1 MGLINIK
8 KIKESQF
15 EGGAEPSAGG
25 GWGGDTGGGGAPQAP
40 QFNVVGNNWMNQLAQ
55 LQQKPVQAFVVSSE
69 MTSAQALE
77 RNRINNATI

>member
-1 MGLINIK
+1 
-8 KIKESQF
+8 
-15 EGGAEPSAGG
+15 
-25 GWGGDTGGGGAPQAP
+25 
-40 QFNVVGNNWMNQLAQ
+40 MNQLAQ

>member
-1 MGLINIK
+1 MGLMNIK

-15 EGGAEPSAGG
+15 EGGAEPSAS
-25 GWGGDTGGGGAPQAP
+25 GGGGGGVGGAVQAP
-40 QFNVVGNNWMNQLAQ
+40 QFNVVGNNGMNQLAQ
-55 LQQKPVQAFVVSSE
+55 LQQKPVQAYVVSSE

>member
-1 MGLINIK
+1 MGLISIK

-25 GWGGDTGGGGAPQAP
+25 GGGGDMGGGGAPQAP
-40 QFNVVGNNWMNQLAQ
+40 QFNVVGNNGMNQLAQ

>member
-15 EGGAEPSAGG
+15 EGGTTPSAS
-25 GWGGDTGGGGAPQAP
+25 DGGGADIGSGGATQAP
-40 QFNVVGNNWMNQLAQ
+40 QFNVVGNNGMNQLAQ

>member
-1 MGLINIK
+1 MGIMNIK

-25 GWGGDTGGGGAPQAP
+25 GGGDTGGGGAPQAP
-40 QFNVVGNNWMNQLAQ
+40 QFNVVGNNGMNQLAQ